1 MLISAAF
8 NRVLQEIDK
17 LKKETEGNST
27 WLREAMGLGP
37 AIWVDRPFN
46 NLESCRVKK
55 IQLWYLLK

>member
-27 WLREAMGLGP
+27 WLREAMGLRP
-37 AIWVDRPFN
+37 AIWVDRTFN

-55 IQLWYLLK
+55 IQL